1 MLNLGE
7 KMTDDEIEQMIREA
21 DIDGDG
27 KVNYEGRMWHDN
39 YFLHVASLLYCHG
52 QTECNNL

>member
-27 KVNYEGRMWHDN
+27 KVNYEGRIWHDN
-39 YFLHVASLLYCHG
+39 YFLHVAS
-52 QTECNNL
+52 